1 MEKLINDMNVLFVCM
16 GNICRSPL
24 AEALLKKKYADKNLK
39 GDVSSAGFESFFIN
53 EPPDSRAREIA
64 EKYGLILSGRARIF
78 LKSDFDRFDKI
89 YVMDTQNYRDV
100 LDLARNENDKKK
112 IDYLLNVVDPG
123 KNKTMPDPLR
133 TGINDMDTVFHLM
146 DVATDKIVEMAQVN

>member
-1 MEKLINDMNVLFVCM
+1 MKKLINDMNVLFVCM

-24 AEALLKKKYADKNLK
+24 AEALLKKKYSENNIP
-39 GDVSSAGFESFFIN
+39 GEVSSAGFESFFIN
-53 EPPDSRAREIA
+53 EPPDMRAMEIA
-64 EKYGLILSGRARIF
+64 QQNGLVLSGRARIF

-112 IDYLLNVVDPG
+112 IDYMLNVLEPG
-123 KNKTMPDPLR
+123 KNRTMPDPLR
-133 TGINDMDTVFHLM
+133 TGVNDLGTVFSLL
-146 DVATDKIVEMAQVN
+146 DRATDKIVEIAKAN

>member
-1 MEKLINDMNVLFVCM
+1 MKKLINDMNVLFVCM

-24 AEALLKKKYADKNLK
+24 AEALLRRKYAENNIV

-53 EPPDSRAREIA
+53 EPPDSRARDMA
-64 EKYGLILSGRARIF
+64 ERHGLILSGRARIF

-100 LDLARNENDKKK
+100 LDLARNDNDKKK
-112 IDYLLNVVDPG
+112 IDYLLNVVEPG
-123 KNKTMPDPLR
+123 KNRTMPNPFG
-133 TGINDMDTVFHLM
+133 TGLNDLESVYNLM
-146 DVATDKIVEMAQVN
+146 DQATDKIVELAKAN